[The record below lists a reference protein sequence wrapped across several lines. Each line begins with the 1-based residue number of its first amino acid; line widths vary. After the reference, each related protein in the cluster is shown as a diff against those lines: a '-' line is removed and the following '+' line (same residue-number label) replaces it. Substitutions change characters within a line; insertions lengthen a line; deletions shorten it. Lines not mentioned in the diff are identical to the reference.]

1 MLLWHQVMMY
11 NYSTVVSINYRNCL
25 NTFGAITSVLK
36 KMRPILQHTSIVSD
50 LETQRASLATY
61 RKLSMWLCCNVYMSC
76 DDISQ
81 LLRMLIPADLL
92 RAGFSPDEWKKVH
105 KSESYVNIIPSYIRL
120 LLLTS
125 TSILLRA
132 KMMLKLLS

>member
-1 MLLWHQVMMY
+1 
-11 NYSTVVSINYRNCL
+11 
-25 NTFGAITSVLK
+25 
-36 KMRPILQHTSIVSD
+36 
-50 LETQRASLATY
+50 
-61 RKLSMWLCCNVYMSC
+61 MSC

-92 RAGFSPDEWKKVH
+92 CQGFSPDEWKKVATQICKH
-105 KSESYVNIIPSYIRL
+105 MVNIIPSYVRL
-120 LLLTS
+120 LLLAS